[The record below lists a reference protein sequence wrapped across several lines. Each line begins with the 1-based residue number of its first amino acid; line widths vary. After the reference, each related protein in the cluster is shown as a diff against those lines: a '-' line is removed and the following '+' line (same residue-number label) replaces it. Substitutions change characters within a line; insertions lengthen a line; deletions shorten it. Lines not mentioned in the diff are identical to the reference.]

1 MLIILLLAGLAAMPC
16 YAEFRDPTQPAYS
29 LPATAASNAAAGNNE
44 PVLSAI
50 WISPHSRRATING
63 VSGKPGQT
71 IIIGSAPTLSPVVP
85 APKAPSATAD
95 KKDELLNKV
104 MQYTNAGT
112 SHPALENSVAPLLAA
127 AIGNKNLAQLLEQG
141 ATSIASKVGD
151 IRLKPDKSAPPMQ
164 PASMQ
169 MSKTAPIP
177 AGSSTIKIISID
189 KNSVTIDKNGE
200 LKTLQL
206 IQRPY
211 ITKHSRTNTH

>member
-1 MLIILLLAGLAAMPC
+1 MPC

-29 LPATAASNAAAGNNE
+29 LPATAASNAVAGNNE

-50 WISPHSRRATING
+50 WISPHSKRATING
-63 VSGKPGQT
+63 VSAKQGQT
-71 IIIGSAPTLSPVVP
+71 IIIGSVPTLSPVVP
-85 APKAPSATAD
+85 APKAPSATTD

-104 MQYTNAGT
+104 MQYANTGT

-127 AIGNKNLAQLLEQG
+127 TIGNKNLAQLLEQG
-141 ATSIASKVGD
+141 ATNTASKDGG
-151 IRLKPDKSAPPMQ
+151 IRPKPDKSVPPMHIATVL
-164 PASMQ
+164 PHAPMQ

-206 IQRPY
+206 VQRPY
-211 ITKHSRTNTH
+211 ITNHSKTNTH